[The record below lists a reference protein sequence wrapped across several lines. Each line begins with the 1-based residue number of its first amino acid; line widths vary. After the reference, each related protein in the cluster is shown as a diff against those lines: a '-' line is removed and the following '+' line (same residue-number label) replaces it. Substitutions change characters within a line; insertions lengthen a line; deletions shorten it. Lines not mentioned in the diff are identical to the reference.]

1 MKISIIV
8 AKAEKN
14 VIGGENKLLWHLPAD
29 LKFFKEKTSGHH
41 ILMGRK
47 TFESI
52 GKALPNR
59 VNLVLTRDENY
70 KIEGVFAVKT
80 LQQAINLAQKNDEN
94 ELFIIG
100 GGEIYKNTIS
110 IADTIYITQIDAIF
124 EGDTFFPS
132 LSDDWNLVSEIEGI
146 VDEKNKLKHRFLKFE
161 RN

>member
-70 KIEGVFAVKT
+70 KKEGVLVVKT
-80 LQQAINLAQKNDEN
+80 LQQAIDLAQKNDEN

-124 EGDTFFPS
+124 EGDTFFPA
-132 LSDDWNLVSEIEGI
+132 LSSDWKLVSEIEGI

>member
-70 KIEGVFAVKT
+70 KKEGVFAVKT
-80 LQQAINLAQKNDEN
+80 LQQAIDFAQNANEN

-110 IADTIYITQIDAIF
+110 IADTIYITQIDAFF
-124 EGDTFFPS
+124 EGDTFFPA
-132 LSDDWNLVSEIEGI
+132 LSSDWKLVSEIEGI

>member
-70 KIEGVFAVKT
+70 KKEGVFAVKT
-80 LQQAINLAQKNDEN
+80 LQQAIDLAQNAGEN

-124 EGDTFFPS
+124 EGDTFFPA
-132 LSDDWNLVSEIEGI
+132 LSSDWKLVSEIEGI

>member
-70 KIEGVFAVKT
+70 KKEGVFAVKT
-80 LQQAINLAQKNDEN
+80 LQQAIDLAQKNDEN

-124 EGDTFFPS
+124 EGDTFFPA
-132 LSDDWNLVSEIEGI
+132 LSSDWKLVSEIEGI